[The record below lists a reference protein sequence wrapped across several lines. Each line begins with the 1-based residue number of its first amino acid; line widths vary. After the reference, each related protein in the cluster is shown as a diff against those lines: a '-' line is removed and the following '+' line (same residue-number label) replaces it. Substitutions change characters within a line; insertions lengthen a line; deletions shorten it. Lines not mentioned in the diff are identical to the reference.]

1 MHASSTSPPR
11 LTQAMTLLLALTCA
25 MAVATVYVAQPLLES
40 MALDLGVGQQRI
52 GWVVGATQAGYALGL
67 LLVVPLG
74 DLIDRKRL
82 IIGQLLV
89 SALALVAVGMAW
101 GWAVLLVALAMVGLM
116 AVMVQVMVAHAAT
129 LATPA
134 QQGQAVGTVTSGV
147 VLGILL
153 ARLVSGVVA
162 DVAGW
167 RVVYFAAAGVLV
179 LMAGLLWNGMP
190 GTRPAAQRSSYL
202 ALIGSLFALFR
213 QDPLLRQRGLY
224 GLLIFA
230 AFSVLWSAMVLP
242 LSASP
247 LALNHTQIGLFGLA
261 GVAGALA
268 AARAGR
274 LADQG
279 RGDRTTGL
287 ALGVLT
293 LSWLPTAFVEHSL
306 VAFLLGVVLLDF
318 AVQAVHVTNQ
328 SLLLAGRS
336 ALASRLIGAYMCCY
350 SLGSGLGAVLAT
362 WVYARWG
369 WAAVCG
375 LGAGISATA
384 LGCWLVSSTGSAAV
398 AALPARDQNL

>member
-1 MHASSTSPPR
+1 
-11 LTQAMTLLLALTCA
+11 MTLLLALTCA

-67 LLVVPLG
+67 LLIVPLG

-202 ALIGSLFALFR
+202 VLIGSLFALFR

-261 GVAGALA
+261 GVA

-306 VAFLLGVVLLDF
+306 LAFLLGVVLLDF

-384 LGCWLVSSTGSAAV
+384 LGCGLVSSTGSAAV